1 MIPQDWDY
9 KKKGSLG
16 DLAVILGSK
25 AVRWPLPFLYVPKR
39 IGTKEVCEERQRK
52 WQWIKSCCSNQGVL
66 GQNEVPQKAG

>member
-25 AVRWPLPFLYVPKR
+25 AGVWSLPFLYVPKR
-39 IGTKEVCEERQRK
+39 IGTKEICEERQR
-52 WQWIKSCCSNQGVL
+52 NGNGLNLAAVTR
-66 GQNEVPQKAG
+66 EF